1 MPPAGHRADPPHVPT
16 TTLRDVKSGGSQRRR
31 LKPQGKALEGMAT
44 PSRLRIIG
52 GSARG
57 KKLDSPPVYLRPM
70 MGKVREALFSQLIS
84 FDLFAGQRPPRVLD
98 LFCGAGSVGLEALSR
113 GAGEAVFVDL
123 APECCEVAERNVRGC
138 GFEGKGKA
146 VKARAEEALRDPA
159 RLGIQGTFDLVSI
172 TPPYEEV
179 VYADLIRDVMNSPV
193 RTLLCTWRDGVIGQL
208 SRQPH

>member
-1 MPPAGHRADPPHVPT
+1 
-16 TTLRDVKSGGSQRRR
+16 
-31 LKPQGKALEGMAT
+31 MAT

-57 KKLDSPPVYLRPM
+57 KKLDSPPVHLRPM

-84 FDLFAGQRPPRVLD
+84 FDLFAGQRPPRILD

-123 APECCEVAERNVRGC
+123 APECCECVQRNVQWC
-138 GFEGKGKA
+138 GFEGRGQA
-146 VKARAEEALRDPA
+146 VRSRAEEALRDPA
-159 RLGIQGTFDLVSI
+159 RLGITGTFDLVSI

-193 RTLLCTWRDGVIGQL
+193 RGCVGVAGGNVCIVRPVEPVVL
-208 SRQPH
+208 THPHTTQHRL